1 MESQGPPAEAPSIDG
16 LDAFQ
21 ASIGYHFHDIELLRT
36 ALTHSSFVAENL
48 GFESYERLEFLGD
61 AVLEL
66 LTTEIIF
73 SLMPEAAEGDMTK
86 VRASVVDVLSLADI
100 ARHLNVGSV
109 MYLGVGESRSGGSD
123 RDSLLS
129 DVVESVLGAIFID
142 GGIDAAKHFVA
153 AHWNDRVVASIEA
166 TDVTD
171 SRSLL
176 QEHLAR
182 TGRSVSFT
190 YERTGPD
197 HAAVYRAT
205 AFVDG
210 DRAGEGSGSSKKT
223 AAIAA
228 SADALNRN
236 TSM

>member
-1 MESQGPPAEAPSIDG
+1 MESQGQSAESSSGDDFGAVEDR
-16 LDAFQ
+16 
-21 ASIGYHFHDIELLRT
+21 IGYRFNDVELLRT
-36 ALTHSSFVAENL
+36 ALTHSSFVAEHE
-48 GFESYERLEFLGD
+48 GSESYERLEFLGD

-73 SLMPEAAEGDMTK
+73 SLMPGATEGAMTK
-86 VRASVVDVLSLADI
+86 VRASVVDVISLADI
-100 ARHLNVGSV
+100 ARQLDLGSV
-109 MYLGVGESRSGGSD
+109 LFLGIGESRSGGAD

-129 DVVESVLGAIFID
+129 DAVESVLGAIFID
-142 GGIDAAKHFVA
+142 GGIDPAKRFVA
-153 AHWNDRVVASIEA
+153 SHWDERVAASIEA
-166 TDVTD
+166 NDVTD

-182 TGRSVSFT
+182 TGRIVAFT

-205 AFVDG
+205 AMVDG
-210 DRAGEGSGSSKKT
+210 ETFGVGTGSSKKT

-228 SADALNRN
+228 SADALDRN

>member
-1 MESQGPPAEAPSIDG
+1 MESQGPSADSPSGTG
-16 LDAFQ
+16 LDALQ
-21 ASIGYHFHDIELLRT
+21 ANIGYRFNDTDLLRT
-36 ALTHSSFVAENL
+36 ALTHSSFVAENE

-66 LTTEIIF
+66 LTTEIIY
-73 SLMPEAAEGDMTK
+73 SLMPDASEGVMTK
-86 VRASVVDVLSLADI
+86 VRASVVDIGSLADI
-100 ARHLNVGSV
+100 ARQLDLGSA
-109 MYLGVGESRSGGSD
+109 MYLGIGESRSGGAD

-142 GGIDAAKHFVA
+142 GGIDPAKRFVA
-153 AHWNDRVVASIEA
+153 SHWQERVVVSIDAS
-166 TDVTD
+166 DVTD

-182 TGRSVSFT
+182 TGRFVAFT

-205 AFVDG
+205 AIVDG
-210 DRAGEGSGSSKKT
+210 DTVGMGTGSSKKT

-228 SADALNRN
+228 CADALDRN

>member
-1 MESQGPPAEAPSIDG
+1 MESQGPSADSPSTDG
-16 LDAFQ
+16 LDSFQ
-21 ASIGYHFHDIELLRT
+21 DRIGYRFNDVGLLTT
-36 ALTHSSFVAENL
+36 ALTHSSFVAEND

-66 LTTEIIF
+66 LTTEMIF
-73 SLMPEAAEGDMTK
+73 SSMPTASEGAMTK
-86 VRASVVDVLSLADI
+86 VRASVVDVVSLADI
-100 ARHLNVGSV
+100 ARHLELGAA
-109 MYLGVGESRSGGSD
+109 MYLGIGESRSGGAA

-142 GGIDAAKHFVA
+142 GGIDPARQFVA
-153 AHWNDRVVASIEA
+153 THWHERVVASIDA
-166 TDVTD
+166 SDVTD

-182 TGRSVSFT
+182 TGRSVVFT

-205 AFVDG
+205 AIVE
-210 DRAGEGSGSSKKT
+210 GETVGMGSGSSKKT

-228 SADALNRN
+228 SGDALDRN

>member
-1 MESQGPPAEAPSIDG
+1 MESQGPSAESPSSGG
-16 LDAFQ
+16 LDAFKTN
-21 ASIGYHFHDIELLRT
+21 IGYHFGDVDLLRT
-36 ALTHSSFVAENL
+36 ALTHSSFVAEND

-73 SLMPEAAEGDMTK
+73 TLMPQASEGVMTK
-86 VRASVVDVLSLADI
+86 VRASVVDVVSLADI
-100 ARHLNVGSV
+100 ARHLDLGSA
-109 MYLGVGESRSGGSD
+109 MYLGIGESRSGGSD

-142 GGIDAAKHFVA
+142 GGIEPAKRFVLS
-153 AHWNDRVVASIEA
+153 HWRERIVASIDA
-166 TDVTD
+166 SDVTD

-182 TGRSVSFT
+182 TGRSVVFT

-205 AFVDG
+205 AIVDAATVG
-210 DRAGEGSGSSKKT
+210 MGNGSSKKA

-228 SADALNRN
+228 SADALDRN

>member
-1 MESQGPPAEAPSIDG
+1 MESQGPPAEGPSVDG

-21 ASIGYHFHDIELLRT
+21 VAIGYHFRDIELLRT
-36 ALTHSSFVAENL
+36 ALTHSSFVAEND

-73 SLMPEAAEGDMTK
+73 SLMPDATEGDMTK

-100 ARHLNVGSV
+100 ARQINVGSV

-142 GGIDAAKHFVA
+142 GGIASAKHFVA
-153 AHWNDRVVASIEA
+153 AHWNDRVVSSIEA

-182 TGRSVSFT
+182 TGRTVSFT

-205 AFVDG
+205 ALVNG
-210 DRAGEGSGSSKKT
+210 DRVGEGSGSSKKT